1 MGYNFPTFLISFQAK
16 KQYLVLLKNTMAIS
30 ITNISIL
37 QYVLPGLCH
46 HVCYVWRRSAFL
58 IFFCSKLKKNIYILL
73 EIPNSSLFFWR
84 YIWYWYITPPPTDPN
99 WTSST
104 RCQRLQ
110 MPEIE
115 VPADLT
121 KSSTTIPHRP
131 LESACWSKTLFY
143 WSLSTLPFSLNH
155 GYDMNHKNTKGL
167 VLWTNC

>member
-58 IFFCSKLKKNIYILL
+58 IFFCSKLKKKIYILL

-110 MPEIE
+110 MPE
-115 VPADLT
+115 DW
-121 KSSTTIPHRP
+121 STCWPYQVLYNYSTQTPGKCLLVQNPFLLIPLYITIF
-131 LESACWSKTLFY
+131 T
-143 WSLSTLPFSLNH
+143 
-155 GYDMNHKNTKGL
+155 
-167 VLWTNC
+167 